1 MKQEIE
7 NQDMPE
13 VGELVLALVT
23 SMSSHGAK
31 VVLEEYNNMYGFL
44 HVSEIATGWVK
55 NISRFITVNQKVVL
69 KVIRIDSARAEVDLS
84 LRQVSGEDRKQ
95 KLLSVKRYDKSRTI
109 FDSLQTRLKITENQ
123 KNQYFDM
130 MEDQFG
136 TVYSGL
142 EELIKNGEKTFDK
155 LDIPKEVTTELVNIS
170 KTKIS
175 IPMVY
180 VTGIIQVTT
189 HDPNGINLIKDSM
202 SEVLSNKSRNKLEIS
217 YLGSPKY
224 KITVY
229 AEDYKTAEKHLT
241 SALEKIKKSMGKKA
255 SFSFSKEQ
263 T

>member
-55 NISRFITVNQKVVL
+55 NVSRFVTVNQKVVL
-69 KVIRIDSARAEVDLS
+69 KVIRVDSARTEVDLS

-95 KLLSVKRYDKSRTI
+95 KLLSMKRYDKSRSI
-109 FDSLQTRLKITENQ
+109 FDTLQTRVKLTEDQ
-123 KNQYFDM
+123 KNEYLDKV
-130 MEDQFG
+130 EDQFG

-142 EELIKNGEKTFDK
+142 EELIRDGDKAFNK
-155 LDIPKEVTTELVNIS
+155 LDIPEKVVAELANIS
-170 KTKIS
+170 KSKIS
-175 IPMVY
+175 IPMVN

-189 HDPNGINLIKDSM
+189 QDPDGINLIKNSM
-202 SEVLSNKSRNKLEIS
+202 SQVLSNKTGKKVEIS

-229 AEDYKTAEKHLT
+229 SEDYKSAEKKLS
-241 SALEKIKKSMGKKA
+241 SALEKIKKSIGKKA
-255 SFSFSKEQ
+255 DFSFSKE
-263 T
+263 

>member
-55 NISRFITVNQKVVL
+55 NVSRFITVNQKVVL
-69 KVIRIDSARAEVDLS
+69 KVIRVDSARTEVDLS

-95 KLLSVKRYDKSRTI
+95 KLLSIKRYDKSKSI
-109 FDSLQTRLKITENQ
+109 FDTLQTKAKLTEDQ
-123 KNQYFDM
+123 KNEYFDKV
-130 MEDQFG
+130 ENQFG

-142 EELIKNGEKTFDK
+142 EELIRDRDETFDK
-155 LDIPKEVTTELVNIS
+155 LGIPKKVVTELANIS
-170 KTKIS
+170 KSKIS
-175 IPMVY
+175 IPMVN

-189 HDPNGINLIKDSM
+189 QDPDGINLIKSSM
-202 SEVLSNKSRNKLEIS
+202 SQVLSNKAGKKVEIS

-229 AEDYKTAEKHLT
+229 SEDYKSAEKKLS
-241 SALEKIKKSMGKKA
+241 SALEKIKKSIGKKA
-255 SFSFSKEQ
+255 DFSFSKEQ

>member
-55 NISRFITVNQKVVL
+55 NVSRFVTVNQKVVL
-69 KVIRIDSARAEVDLS
+69 KVIRVDSARTEVDLS

-95 KLLSVKRYDKSRTI
+95 KLLSMKRYDKSRSI
-109 FDSLQTRLKITENQ
+109 FDTLQTKLKLTEDQ
-123 KNQYFDM
+123 KNEYLDKV
-130 MEDQFG
+130 EDQFG

-142 EELIKNGEKTFDK
+142 EDLIRDSDKAFNK
-155 LDIPKEVTTELVNIS
+155 LDIPEKVVTELAGIAKN
-170 KTKIS
+170 KIS
-175 IPMVY
+175 IPMVN

-189 HDPNGINLIKDSM
+189 QDPDGINLIKNSM
-202 SEVLSNKSRNKLEIS
+202 SQVLSNKTGKKVEIS

-229 AEDYKTAEKHLT
+229 SEDYKSAEKKLS
-241 SALEKIKKSMGKKA
+241 SAVEKIKKSIGKKA
-255 SFSFSKEQ
+255 DFSFSKEQ

>member
-55 NISRFITVNQKVVL
+55 NVSRFVTVNQKVVL
-69 KVIRIDSARAEVDLS
+69 KVIRVDSARTEVDLS

-95 KLLSVKRYDKSRTI
+95 KLLSIKRYDKSKSI
-109 FDSLQTRLKITENQ
+109 FDTLQTKAKLTEDQ
-123 KNQYFDM
+123 KNEYFDKV
-130 MEDQFG
+130 ENQFG

-142 EELIKNGEKTFDK
+142 EELIRDRDETFDK
-155 LDIPKEVTTELVNIS
+155 LGIPKKVVTELANIS
-170 KTKIS
+170 KSKIS
-175 IPMVY
+175 IPMVN

-189 HDPNGINLIKDSM
+189 QDPDGINLIKSSM
-202 SEVLSNKSRNKLEIS
+202 SQVLSNKAGKKVEIS

-229 AEDYKTAEKHLT
+229 SEDYKSAEKKLS
-241 SALEKIKKSMGKKA
+241 SALEKIKKSIGKKA
-255 SFSFSKEQ
+255 DFSFSKEQ

>member
-55 NISRFITVNQKVVL
+55 NVSRFITVNQKVVL
-69 KVIRIDSARAEVDLS
+69 KVIRVDSARTEVDLS

-95 KLLSVKRYDKSRTI
+95 KLLSIKRYDKSRSI
-109 FDSLQTRLKITENQ
+109 FDTLQTKAKLTEDQ
-123 KNQYFDM
+123 KNEYFDKV
-130 MEDQFG
+130 ENQFG

-142 EELIKNGEKTFDK
+142 EELIRDRVEAFDK
-155 LDIPKEVTTELVNIS
+155 LGIPEKVVAELANIS
-170 KTKIS
+170 KSKIS
-175 IPMVY
+175 IPMVN

-189 HDPNGINLIKDSM
+189 QDPDGINLIKSSM
-202 SEVLSNKSRNKLEIS
+202 SQVLSNKAGKKVEIS

-229 AEDYKTAEKHLT
+229 SEDYKSAEKKLS
-241 SALEKIKKSMGKKA
+241 SALEKIKKSIGKKA
-255 SFSFSKEQ
+255 DFSFSKEQ

>member
-55 NISRFITVNQKVVL
+55 NVSRFVTVNQKVVL
-69 KVIRIDSARAEVDLS
+69 KVIRVDSARTEVDLS

-95 KLLSVKRYDKSRTI
+95 KLLSMKRYDKSRSI
-109 FDSLQTRLKITENQ
+109 FDTLQTKLKLTEDQ
-123 KNQYFDM
+123 KNEYLDKV
-130 MEDQFG
+130 EDQFG

-142 EELIKNGEKTFDK
+142 EDLIRDSDKAFNK
-155 LDIPKEVTTELVNIS
+155 LDIPEKVVAELANIS
-170 KTKIS
+170 KSKIS
-175 IPMVY
+175 IPMVN

-189 HDPNGINLIKDSM
+189 QDPDGINLIKNSM
-202 SEVLSNKSRNKLEIS
+202 SQVLSNKTGKKVEIS

-229 AEDYKTAEKHLT
+229 SEDYKSAEKKLS
-241 SALEKIKKSMGKKA
+241 SALEKIKKSIGKKA
-255 SFSFSKEQ
+255 DFSFSKE
-263 T
+263 

>member
-1 MKQEIE
+1 
-7 NQDMPE
+7 MPE

-69 KVIRIDSARAEVDLS
+69 KVIRINSARGEVDLS

-95 KLLSVKRYDKSRTI
+95 KLMSVKRYDKARTI
-109 FDSLQTRLKITENQ
+109 FNSLQTRLEITENQ
-123 KNQYFDM
+123 KNQYFDVV
-130 MEDQFG
+130 EDKFG

-142 EELIKNGEKTFDK
+142 EDLIKNGDEAFDK
-155 LDIPKEVTTELVNIS
+155 LGIPKEVTTELVNIS

-175 IPMVY
+175 IPIVN

-229 AEDYKTAEKHLT
+229 AEDYKTAEKNLT

>member
-55 NISRFITVNQKVVL
+55 NVSRFITVNQKVVL
-69 KVIRIDSARAEVDLS
+69 KVIRVDSARTEVDLS

-95 KLLSVKRYDKSRTI
+95 KLLSIKRYDKSRSI
-109 FDSLQTRLKITENQ
+109 FDTLQTKAKLTEDQ
-123 KNQYFDM
+123 KNEYFDKV
-130 MEDQFG
+130 ENQFG

-142 EELIKNGEKTFDK
+142 EELIRDRGEAFDK
-155 LDIPKEVTTELVNIS
+155 LGIPEKVVTELANIS
-170 KTKIS
+170 KSKIS
-175 IPMVY
+175 IPMVN

-189 HDPNGINLIKDSM
+189 QDPDGINLIKSSM
-202 SEVLSNKSRNKLEIS
+202 SQVLSNKAGKKVEIS

-229 AEDYKTAEKHLT
+229 SEDYKSAEKKLS
-241 SALEKIKKSMGKKA
+241 SALEKIKKSIGKKA
-255 SFSFSKEQ
+255 DFSFSKEQ

>member
-55 NISRFITVNQKVVL
+55 NVSRFITVNQKVVL
-69 KVIRIDSARAEVDLS
+69 KVIRVDSARTEVDLS

-95 KLLSVKRYDKSRTI
+95 KLLSIKRYDKSRSI
-109 FDSLQTRLKITENQ
+109 FDTLQTKAKLTEDQ
-123 KNQYFDM
+123 KNEYFDKV
-130 MEDQFG
+130 ENQFG

-142 EELIKNGEKTFDK
+142 EELIRDRGEAFDK
-155 LDIPKEVTTELVNIS
+155 LGIPKKVVTELANIS
-170 KTKIS
+170 KSKIS
-175 IPMVY
+175 IPLVN

-189 HDPNGINLIKDSM
+189 QDPDGINLIKSSM
-202 SEVLSNKSRNKLEIS
+202 SQVLSNKAGKKVEIS

-229 AEDYKTAEKHLT
+229 SEDYKSAEKKLS
-241 SALEKIKKSMGKKA
+241 SALEKIKKSIGKKA
-255 SFSFSKEQ
+255 DFSFSKEQ

>member
-13 VGELVLALVT
+13 LGELVLALVT
-23 SMSSHGAK
+23 SISSHGAK

-44 HVSEIATGWVK
+44 HISEIATGWVK

-69 KVIRIDSARAEVDLS
+69 KVIRIDSAREEVDLS
-84 LRQVSGEDRKQ
+84 LRQVSGEERKQ
-95 KLLSVKRYDKSRTI
+95 KLLFVKRYDKTRSI

-142 EELIKNGEKTFDK
+142 EELIKNGDKAFDK

-175 IPMVY
+175 IPIVN

-202 SEVLSNKSRNKLEIS
+202 FEVLSNKSRNKLEIS

-229 AEDYKTAEKHLT
+229 AEDYKTAEKNLT

-255 SFSFSKEQ
+255 SFSFSKEE

>member
-69 KVIRIDSARAEVDLS
+69 KVIRIDSARVEVDLS

-95 KLLSVKRYDKSRTI
+95 KLLSVKRYDKTRTI

-130 MEDQFG
+130 IEDQFG
-136 TVYSGL
+136 TVYFGL
-142 EELIKNGEKTFDK
+142 EDLIKNGDKAFDK
-155 LDIPKEVTTELVNIS
+155 LNIPKEVTTELVNIS

-175 IPMVY
+175 IPIVN

-189 HDPNGINLIKDSM
+189 YDPDGINLIKDSM
-202 SEVLSNKSRNKLEIS
+202 SKVLSNKSRNKLEIS

-229 AEDYKTAEKHLT
+229 AEDYKTAEKNLT

-255 SFSFSKEQ
+255 SFSFSKEK

>member
-55 NISRFITVNQKVVL
+55 NVSRFITVNQKVVL
-69 KVIRIDSARAEVDLS
+69 KVIRVDSARTEVDLS

-95 KLLSVKRYDKSRTI
+95 KLLSIKRYDKSRSI
-109 FDSLQTRLKITENQ
+109 FDTLQTKAKLTEDQ
-123 KNQYFDM
+123 KNEYFDKV
-130 MEDQFG
+130 ENQFG

-142 EELIKNGEKTFDK
+142 EELIRDRDEAFEK
-155 LDIPKEVTTELVNIS
+155 LGIPEKVVAELANIS
-170 KTKIS
+170 KSKIS
-175 IPMVY
+175 IPMVN

-189 HDPNGINLIKDSM
+189 QDPDGINLIKSSM
-202 SEVLSNKSRNKLEIS
+202 SQVLSNKAGKKVEIS

-229 AEDYKTAEKHLT
+229 SEDYKSAEKKLS
-241 SALEKIKKSMGKKA
+241 SALEKIKKSIGKKA
-255 SFSFSKEQ
+255 DFSFSKEQ

>member
-69 KVIRIDSARAEVDLS
+69 KVIRINSARGEVDLS

-95 KLLSVKRYDKSRTI
+95 KLLSVKRYDKTKTI

-142 EELIKNGEKTFDK
+142 EELIKNGDKAFDK
-155 LDIPKEVTTELVNIS
+155 LDIPKEVITELVNIS

-175 IPMVY
+175 IPIVN

-229 AEDYKTAEKHLT
+229 AEDYKTAEKNLT

-255 SFSFSKEQ
+255 SFSFSKGQ

>member
-13 VGELVLALVT
+13 LGELVLALVT
-23 SMSSHGAK
+23 SISSHGAK

-44 HVSEIATGWVK
+44 HISEIATGWVK

-69 KVIRIDSARAEVDLS
+69 KVIRIDSAREEVDLS

-95 KLLSVKRYDKSRTI
+95 KLLFVKRYDKTRSI

-142 EELIKNGEKTFDK
+142 EELIKNGDKAFDK

-175 IPMVY
+175 IPIVN

-202 SEVLSNKSRNKLEIS
+202 FEVLSNKSRNKLEIS

-229 AEDYKTAEKHLT
+229 AEDYKTAEKNLT

-255 SFSFSKEQ
+255 SFSFSKEE

>member
-55 NISRFITVNQKVVL
+55 NVSRFVTVNQKVVL
-69 KVIRIDSARAEVDLS
+69 KVIRVDSTRTEVDLS

-95 KLLSVKRYDKSRTI
+95 KLLSMKRYDKSRSI
-109 FDSLQTRLKITENQ
+109 FDTLQTKLKLTEDQ
-123 KNQYFDM
+123 KNEYLDKV
-130 MEDQFG
+130 EDQFG

-142 EELIKNGEKTFDK
+142 EELIRDGDKAFNK
-155 LDIPKEVTTELVNIS
+155 LDIPEKVVAELANIS
-170 KTKIS
+170 KSKIS
-175 IPMVY
+175 IPMVN

-189 HDPNGINLIKDSM
+189 QDPDGINLIKNSM
-202 SEVLSNKSRNKLEIS
+202 SQVLSNKTGKKVEIS

-229 AEDYKTAEKHLT
+229 SEDYKSAEKKLS
-241 SALEKIKKSMGKKA
+241 SALEKIKKSIGKKA
-255 SFSFSKEQ
+255 DFSFSKE
-263 T
+263 

>member
-55 NISRFITVNQKVVL
+55 NVSRFVTVNQKVVL
-69 KVIRIDSARAEVDLS
+69 KVIRVDSARTEVDLS

-95 KLLSVKRYDKSRTI
+95 KLLSIKRYDKSRSI
-109 FDSLQTRLKITENQ
+109 FDTLQTKAKLTEDQ
-123 KNQYFDM
+123 KNEYFDKV
-130 MEDQFG
+130 ENQFG

-142 EELIKNGEKTFDK
+142 EELIRDRDETFDK
-155 LDIPKEVTTELVNIS
+155 LGIPKKVVTELANIS
-170 KTKIS
+170 KSKIS
-175 IPMVY
+175 IPMVN

-189 HDPNGINLIKDSM
+189 QDPDGINLIKSSM
-202 SEVLSNKSRNKLEIS
+202 SQVLSNKAGKKVEIS

-229 AEDYKTAEKHLT
+229 SEDYKSAEKKLS
-241 SALEKIKKSMGKKA
+241 SALEKIKKSIGKKA
-255 SFSFSKEQ
+255 DFSFSKEQ

>member
-1 MKQEIE
+1 
-7 NQDMPE
+7 MPE

-55 NISRFITVNQKVVL
+55 NVSRFITVNQKVVL
-69 KVIRIDSARAEVDLS
+69 KVIRVDSARTEVDLS

-95 KLLSVKRYDKSRTI
+95 KLLSIKRYDKSRSI
-109 FDSLQTRLKITENQ
+109 FDTLQTKAKLTEDQ
-123 KNQYFDM
+123 KNEYFDKV
-130 MEDQFG
+130 ENQFG

-142 EELIKNGEKTFDK
+142 EELIRDRNESFDK
-155 LDIPKEVTTELVNIS
+155 LGIPEKVVAELANIS
-170 KTKIS
+170 KSKIS
-175 IPMVY
+175 IPMVN

-189 HDPNGINLIKDSM
+189 QDPDGINLIKSSM
-202 SEVLSNKSRNKLEIS
+202 SQVLSNKAGKKVEIS

-229 AEDYKTAEKHLT
+229 SEDYKSAEKKLS
-241 SALEKIKKSMGKKA
+241 SALEKIKKSIGKKA
-255 SFSFSKEQ
+255 DFSFSKEQ

>member
-31 VVLEEYNNMYGFL
+31 VVLEEYNSMYGFL
-44 HVSEIATGWVK
+44 HISEIATGWVK
-55 NISRFITVNQKVVL
+55 NVSRFVTVNQKVVL
-69 KVIRIDSARAEVDLS
+69 KVIRVDSARTEVDLS

-95 KLLSVKRYDKSRTI
+95 KLLSIKRYDKSRSI
-109 FDSLQTRLKITENQ
+109 FDTLQTKAKLTEDQ
-123 KNQYFDM
+123 KNEYFDKV
-130 MEDQFG
+130 ENQFG

-142 EELIKNGEKTFDK
+142 EELIRDRNESFDK
-155 LDIPKEVTTELVNIS
+155 LGIPEKVVAELANIS
-170 KTKIS
+170 KSKIS
-175 IPMVY
+175 IPMVN

-189 HDPNGINLIKDSM
+189 QDPDGINLIKSSM
-202 SEVLSNKSRNKLEIS
+202 SQVLSNKAGKKVEIS

-229 AEDYKTAEKHLT
+229 SEDYKSAEKKLS
-241 SALEKIKKSMGKKA
+241 SALEKIKKSIGKKA
-255 SFSFSKEQ
+255 DFSFSKEQ

>member
-13 VGELVLALVT
+13 LGELVLALVT

-44 HVSEIATGWVK
+44 HISEIATGWVK
-55 NISRFITVNQKVVL
+55 NISRFITMNQKVVL

-95 KLLSVKRYDKSRTI
+95 KLLFVKRYDKTRSI

-142 EELIKNGEKTFDK
+142 EELIKNGDKAFNK

-175 IPMVY
+175 IPIVN

-202 SEVLSNKSRNKLEIS
+202 FEVLSNKSRNKLEIS

-229 AEDYKTAEKHLT
+229 AEDYKTAEKNLT

-255 SFSFSKEQ
+255 SFSFSKEE